1 MPPEYVH
8 PSAHYLSV
16 AGFKSYETL
25 LGDKQ
30 GARNY
35 IQERLSA
42 KI

>member
-8 PSAHYLSV
+8 LSAHYLSV

-30 GARNY
+30 GGATKTYKRG
-35 IQERLSA
+35 
-42 KI
+42 